1 MTLRKKIFFT
11 KNGVHI
17 LKSHLKKKDKIQK
30 MGDLMSNNAISV
42 YKTILLIIFFLL
54 NEYYNRW
61 PLTTIIVIEEVFFF

>member
-1 MTLRKKIFFT
+1 MTLRKKIYFT

-17 LKSHLKKKDKIQK
+17 LKSHLKKDKIQK

-54 NEYYNRW
+54 K
-61 PLTTIIVIEEVFFF
+61 

>member
-1 MTLRKKIFFT
+1 MTLRKKIYFT
-11 KNGVHI
+11 KNGVHDHI

-54 NEYYNRW
+54 K
-61 PLTTIIVIEEVFFF
+61 

>member
-1 MTLRKKIFFT
+1 MALKYCHLHFMTLRKKIYFT

-17 LKSHLKKKDKIQK
+17 LESHLKKKDKIQK

-54 NEYYNRW
+54 K
-61 PLTTIIVIEEVFFF
+61 

>member
-1 MTLRKKIFFT
+1 MTLRKNIYFT

-54 NEYYNRW
+54 K
-61 PLTTIIVIEEVFFF
+61 

>member
-1 MTLRKKIFFT
+1 MALKYCHLHFMTLRKKIYFT

-30 MGDLMSNNAISV
+30 MGDLMSNNTILV

-54 NEYYNRW
+54 K
-61 PLTTIIVIEEVFFF
+61 